1 MNLTMPSGLGA
12 VISVVV
18 LVLVVV
24 LAVIQGPSLTLGLI
38 GAVALA
44 RLC

>member
-1 MNLTMPSGLGA
+1 
-12 VISVVV
+12 
-18 LVLVVV
+18 V